1 MSKVAKK
8 ASTPSKKSGK
18 RAANTP
24 DKSSQEKGA
33 ADRTVKVVATE
44 QIHKL
49 IPEPM
54 VKHLFG
60 RILAVMRSRGTDY
73 PTESEEGFGT
83 LAFAAMKPQTTA
95 EVLLCSQM
103 VATWEVGMGM
113 LTAAKL
119 ADDYRALSEKGNLAV
134 KLLSIFE
141 RQFATL
147 TKARRPPQT
156 VVVEHVHK
164 HLHVTGQAPGP
175 TGEVKIIEGQPYE
188 STTPAALALAAA
200 PAMLGETP
208 EVACPVP
215 SPGDE
220 KRPLSNPRRRLSGRT
235 KR

>member
-1 MSKVAKK
+1 M
-8 ASTPSKKSGK
+8 
-18 RAANTP
+18 
-24 DKSSQEKGA
+24 
-33 ADRTVKVVATE
+33 ATE

-49 IPEPM
+49 IPDPM

-83 LAFAAMKPQTTA
+83 LAFGAMKPQTTA

-103 VATWEVGMGM
+103 VAIWEVGMGM

-119 ADDYRALSEKGNLAV
+119 ADDDQALSEKGNLAA
-134 KLLSIFE
+134 KLLGLYE
-141 RQFATL
+141 RQFVAL
-147 TKARRPPQT
+147 TKARKPPQ
-156 VVVEHVHK
+156 VVTVEHVHK
-164 HLHVTGQAPGP
+164 HLHVNGRVPGS
-175 TGEVKIIEGQPYE
+175 TGEVTIIGGQPYE

-200 PAMLGETP
+200 PEMLGETP

-220 KRPLSNPRRRLSGRT
+220 KRPLPKSTAAPLQAHQAVSAMGCGGMVDIAASTSKCGEPFEFLLREARKT
-235 KR
+235 VATF